1 MEKSKE
7 TYKLPEGWEIVKI
20 EDISVPSSK
29 TNKNQSDIT
38 GDFYYIDVN
47 SIDNKLFSIV
57 NPQKYNWNTAPSR
70 AQQII
75 RTNNIL
81 FATVRPYLRN
91 IALVSE
97 KYNQHVCSSAFCVIH
112 PIIVNAKYVFYYVLS
127 NQFIQSV
134 NKLAKGTSYPAVT
147 NRIVWNQTIPLAPL
161 LEQHRI
167 VSKIESLFSEL
178 DQAEKGL
185 KIAQQQLEVYR
196 QALLKNA
203 FEGKM
208 TINWRSNN
216 THYDANLELS
226 NIKISRKNKYTELLN
241 EGKVKN
247 PKPDFNFK
255 YKKDDVIPTWSIAK
269 LDNLIGINARI
280 GWRGL
285 TKKEYTKEGALF
297 LSVHALNYG
306 KNVVFDEANHISI
319 DRYNESPEIKLE
331 IDDILLCK
339 DGAGIG
345 KVGIIKQ
352 LPDIATVNSSL
363 LVIKAK
369 EVFNPDFLYYF
380 FYGPSMQRL
389 VNEKIS
395 GSAIPHL
402 FQKDIKEFNLKVPPI
417 KEQDQIVKLLESRF
431 TLIENLEKSIKKSL
445 KDITLFKQ
453 SVLKKAFEGKLIAQ
467 DSTDEP
473 ANLLLQKIRIEKS
486 KYLIAQKELDKLKP
500 KKKRQM
506 DEKKTVLEILKESKE
521 PISTQELW
529 TNSIHEGDIESF
541 YKEIKEI
548 FDQLDEIKESTESLL
563 SLKK

>member
-1 MEKSKE
+1 MAKGKE
-7 TYKLPEGWEIVKI
+7 TYKLPEGWIEVKLDDISKQITDGSHNPPKGVEDGIPMLSAKNIENNNITFEDVRYISKDDFVYENQRTKI
-20 EDISVPSSK
+20 EK
-29 TNKNQSDIT
+29 
-38 GDFYYIDVN
+38 GDV
-47 SIDNKLFSIV
+47 LLTIV
-57 NPQKYNWNTAPSR
+57 ATIGRTA
-70 AQQII
+70 I
-75 RTNNIL
+75 
-81 FATVRPYLRN
+81 
-91 IALVSE
+91 VSE
-97 KYNQHVCSSAFCVIH
+97 NVKFTLQRSVAVIKPLIHSKYLMYCFQSPLFQ
-112 PIIVNAKYVFYYVLS
+112 KQLS
-127 NQFIQSV
+127 EN
-134 NKLAKGTSYPAVT
+134 AKGTAQKGVYLKTLRSLNVPISPV
-147 NRIVWNQTIPLAPL
+147 Q
-161 LEQHRI
+161 EQIRI
-167 VSKIESLFSEL
+167 VSKIESLFSVL
-178 DQAEKGL
+178 DQAKKGL
-185 KIAQQQLEVYR
+185 QKAQQQLEVYR
-196 QALLKNA
+196 QALLKSA
-203 FEGKM
+203 FEGKL
-208 TINWRSNN
+208 TVNWRSDNN
-216 THYDANLELS
+216 QYDANLELT
-226 NIKISRKNKYTELLN
+226 NIKLSRKNKHTEILN
-241 EGKVKN
+241 EGRIKK

-255 YKKDDVIPTWSIAK
+255 YKKDNIIPTWSIAK

-417 KEQDQIVKLLESRF
+417 KEQDQIVRLLESRF
-431 TLIENLEKSIKKSL
+431 TLIVNLEKSIKKSL

-467 DSTDEP
+467 DSTVEP
-473 ANLLLQKIRIEKS
+473 ANLLLEKIRIEKS
-486 KYLIAQKELDKLKP
+486 EYLKAQKELDKLKP
-500 KKKRQM
+500 KKKRKM
-506 DEKKTVLEILKESKE
+506 DKKKTVLEILKESKE

-541 YKEIKEI
+541 YGEIKEI